1 MFMLWFRER
10 IEGFYFSDIIAPKSY
25 GWITKHKGIL
35 IDPQVGLSGEPFR
48 RCDCY
53 VEPAGPDKLYRRAQ
67 VLVPHSCCGSD
78 IN

>member
-10 IEGFYFSDIIAPKSY
+10 IEGFYFSDILAPKSY
-25 GWITKHKGIL
+25 GV

-53 VEPAGPDKLYRRAQ
+53 VEPAGPEPDKLYRRAL

>member
-1 MFMLWFRER
+1 VILFLRYTCTKILWV
-10 IEGFYFSDIIAPKSY
+10 
-25 GWITKHKGIL
+25 

-53 VEPAGPDKLYRRAQ
+53 VEPAGPEPDKLYRRAL